1 MLRLGPSAGTGALIA
16 LLTLAHVASAQ
27 DAPAPSA
34 EALIERGISLREQQR
49 DDEAVEVFREA
60 RALEDSARV
69 RTQLGL
75 ALLASGEFVEAYE
88 LLRDALSSQ
97 DPWVEERRA
106 AIEGSFASAREHV
119 GLVEIAGGEP
129 GAEVSV
135 NGRVVGA
142 MPLSRPVHALAGRAV
157 VEVSLAGYHRFTSE
171 VTVVAG
177 QPARLRVAL
186 VRRVEEAPGGSSD
199 DWILPVAIV
208 GGVLVVGAVVTGVV
222 VATLPSDSFPEVL
235 GTAMTLEA
243 RF

>member
-1 MLRLGPSAGTGALIA
+1 MLTV
-16 LLTLAHVASAQ
+16 LTVAHGASAQ
-27 DAPAPSA
+27 DVGAQDAGAPSA
-34 EALIERGISLREQQR
+34 EALIAQGISLREQQR
-49 DDEAVEVFREA
+49 DDEAVEVFRQA
-60 RALEDSARV
+60 RALEDTARV

-88 LLRDALSSQ
+88 LLSDALSSR

-106 AIEGSFASAREHV
+106 AIEGSFASASEHV
-119 GLVEIAGGEP
+119 GIVEISGGEP

-142 MPLSRPVHALAGRAV
+142 MPLTRPVHALAGRAV

-177 QPARLRVAL
+177 QSARLRVAL
-186 VRRVEEAPGGSSD
+186 VARTDDPPGSASNDG
-199 DWILPVAIV
+199 WILPVVVV
-208 GGVLVVGAVVTGVV
+208 GGVLLLGGAVTGIVF
-222 VATLPSDSFPEVL
+222 ATLPNEPALPEVV
-235 GTAMTLEA
+235 GTATTLQW